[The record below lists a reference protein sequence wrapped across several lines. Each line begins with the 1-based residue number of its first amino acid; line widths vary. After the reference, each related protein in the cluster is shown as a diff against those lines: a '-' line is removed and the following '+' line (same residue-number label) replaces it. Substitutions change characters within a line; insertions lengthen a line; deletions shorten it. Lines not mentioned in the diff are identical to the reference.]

1 MLSGATMDA
10 GMKLSVRAETTAT
23 LVRRWSLTAVV
34 VVSAAVPWYTLRLF
48 PVLTV
53 HGAAINGLDVLV
65 AVAVASALPLIVRD
79 LRSKRDSSLVVAVFL
94 VYMLVPLGVGI
105 WSGHRFFAIREF
117 RPLAFYALA
126 LVFVAGNHTVSDY
139 RLWTWSYVAAATLTA
154 AAVFAHLRW
163 LVPLPGYPAT
173 ISAPVDF
180 RNEFRVEYL
189 DWTVP
194 VTALALALGSLLV
207 ARRRWAAILSAG
219 AVCVLV
225 WYILA
230 TTERFMQVVSAA
242 MFLIVTLVLAPGTR
256 RSVRLA
262 EVGAVLVVGAVGLH
276 GIREPWFDN
285 LFTTVARRWLL
296 WHADGS
302 LGSRLREVQ
311 AGFAGLKVHFVRSLL
326 LGKGLGAVTSVT
338 LFPGQPKVLW
348 PYFSSGY
355 ALVFF
360 HTGLVGLCLYLGM
373 AAKAMMAAGASAGK
387 AVRDGAWP
395 AHAFGMI
402 GLTGLL
408 LVNVLYPAADV
419 SEGAV
424 AFSLFYG
431 MLHCRGPE
439 DRRVSLQ
446 RAGGT
451 GRRP

>member
-1 MLSGATMDA
+1 MDA
-10 GMKLSVRAETTAT
+10 GMKLSVRGETTAT
-23 LVRRWSLTAVV
+23 LVRRWSLTAAVV
-34 VVSAAVPWYTLRLF
+34 VAAAVPWYTLRLF
-48 PVLTV
+48 PALIVR
-53 HGAAINGLDVLV
+53 GGAINVLDVLV

-79 LRSKRDSSLVVAVFL
+79 LRRKRRGSLVVVVFL
-94 VYMLVPLGVGI
+94 AYMLVPLAIGI

-117 RPLAFYALA
+117 RPLGFYALA
-126 LVFVAGNHTVSDY
+126 LAFLAGNYTVRDY
-139 RLWTWSYVAAATLTA
+139 RLWTWGYMAAATLTVV
-154 AAVFAHLRW
+154 AVFAHLRW

-173 ISAPVDF
+173 INAPVDF
-180 RNEFRVEYL
+180 GDEFRVQYL

-194 VTALALALGSLLV
+194 VTALALAFGSLLV
-207 ARRRWAAILSAG
+207 ARRRWAAIVSAG
-219 AVCVLV
+219 AVCALV

-230 TTERFMQVVSAA
+230 TTERFLQAVSAI
-242 MFLIVTLVLAPGTR
+242 MLTIITLVFAPGTR

-276 GIREPWFDN
+276 AVREPWFDN
-285 LFTTVARRWLL
+285 LFTTVARRWQL

-302 LGSRLREVQ
+302 LDSRFREMQ
-311 AGFAGLKVHFVRSLL
+311 AGFAGLKVHFVRSLF

-338 LFPGQPKVLW
+338 LFPGQPKVQW

-355 ALVFF
+355 AFLFF

-373 AAKAMMAAGASAGK
+373 AAKAMMAAGSSAGK

-395 AHAFGMI
+395 AHAFGVI
-402 GLTGLL
+402 GLVGLL

-431 MLHCRGPE
+431 MMHCRGPE

-446 RAGGT
+446 RVGGT
-451 GRRP
+451 GRQP